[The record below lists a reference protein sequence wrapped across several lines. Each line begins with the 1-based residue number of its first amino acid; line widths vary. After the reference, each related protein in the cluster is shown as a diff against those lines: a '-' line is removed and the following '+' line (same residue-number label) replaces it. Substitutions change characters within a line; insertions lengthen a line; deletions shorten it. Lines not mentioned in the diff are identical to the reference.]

1 MDLTGELSFGPPYET
16 NTGVSGEG
24 AQFIRTAD
32 VEPFLR
38 KREAGPGTSRLVPGG
53 GVEPPRY

>member
-38 KREAGPGTSRLVPGG
+38 KREAGRERRGCCREGEST
-53 GVEPPRY
+53 PPRY